1 VPLIL
6 DNIEATLEAEL
17 LRTLASSQR
26 LDAAVGYFDLRGWR
40 LIAEAVDALGGGD
53 TGAEGPRARI
63 LIGIAEAPH
72 DEMRRVA
79 AGREPPRTDNQT
91 ATRLREGALADWR
104 AQLEVGVP
112 TAADE
117 AALRQLRRQIAS
129 GAVELR
135 LHTAHRLHAKLYLC
149 HRSDTAAPRV
159 GYLGSSNLTA
169 AGLRAQG
176 ELNTDVLDTDATA
189 KLAAWFDD
197 RWGDRF
203 SIPVEPQI
211 AEIIEQSW
219 AAETPL
225 DPYLVYLK
233 MAWHLSAEAR
243 DGLLQFGLPASMEAE
258 LLAFQSAATKIA
270 ARIVMA
276 KGGAMIGD
284 VVGLGKTLVGTAV
297 ARLLQEEHGFETLV
311 ACPKNLVPM
320 WQDYLHR
327 YEVRG
332 RVMSLSM
339 VHRELPDER
348 RHRLVIVD
356 EAHNL
361 RNERRRDH
369 RALRAYISDNESRV
383 LLLSATP
390 YNKGFGDLAA
400 QLALFIAPDDDV
412 GLRPERAI
420 AAHPEG
426 AGDYEYRLA
435 GHSLSSLAAFRRS
448 DHLED
453 WQALLSQYLVRRTR
467 AFVEEH
473 YASPDEAGRRF
484 LVYGNGER
492 FWFPRR
498 TPVPVDRDLDGDDA
512 AAPMAAD
519 ATLDAIRRLSL
530 PRYRLGDYLRHDY
543 RPADDAEQQLIDD
556 LAGASRGNLSGF
568 TRIMMYKRLSSSGP
582 AFLAT
587 LRRHRLRNL
596 VALHALD
603 TDQPLPV
610 GPVGNHLWEADTRW
624 DSDGLDADDGYYEHN
639 GAEHASEQ
647 GNAADASRADH
658 GRHSGDALL
667 DEAGLPPQ
675 QAYDRLRAANTARVR
690 WVRPQAFLPELR
702 DELHAD
708 TETINELLDRFGT
721 WEPVRDGK
729 LAALERIVA
738 EQHPAEKVLVFTEA
752 ADTASYVAGE
762 LQRRGVGAV
771 AAVTGS
777 SADPSALARRF
788 SPRSSRAPEVQPRD
802 ELRVLVSTDV
812 LSEGQNLQD
821 SRIVVNYDLPWAVVK
836 LVQRAGRVDRIG
848 QSAAEVMVYSLLPA
862 GRIEDEIRLRERVR
876 DRLAESAALL
886 GSDEQFFGDASE
898 RRTVAELYDEHS
910 DFRLG
915 ADAEDV
921 DPVSMAYEIWR
932 HARETHSD
940 AAAAVEALPNVVHAT
955 KRIKVPM
962 GPAGPREPG
971 SPPSAPRHGT
981 QAAPDEGDSM
991 VVVHSRTVTGSDAFA
1006 AIDAATGD
1014 AHRITPQEALRRAEC
1029 EPATPPAQRLGNH
1042 HELVATALTGALRTA
1057 PARAITSLSGVRAKV
1072 WNTLHGHMGTFDDN
1086 LLFSTAEL
1094 SAAHDLI
1101 NEHPLLESAT
1111 QRLSGALR
1119 DRTPA
1124 DLAALVVDLWRDKR
1138 LCEPPSQADSDATP
1152 SIICSMGLR

>member
-1 VPLIL
+1 MPLIL
-6 DNIEATLEAEL
+6 DNIDATLEAEL

-40 LIAEAVDALGGGD
+40 LIADAVDALGGGD
-53 TGAEGPRARI
+53 TGADGPKARI
-63 LIGIAEAPH
+63 LIGIAEAPQH
-72 DEMRRVA
+72 EMRRVA
-79 AGREPPRTDNQT
+79 AGRAPPRTDNQT
-91 ATRLREGALADWR
+91 ATRLRDDALADWR

-129 GAVELR
+129 GTVEMR

-176 ELNTDVLDTDATA
+176 ELNTDVLDTDAAA
-189 KLAAWFDD
+189 KLAAWFED
-197 RWGDRF
+197 RWEDRF
-203 SIPVEPQI
+203 SIPVEPEI
-211 AEIIEQSW
+211 ADIIEQSW
-219 AAETPL
+219 AAQTPL

-233 MAWHLSAEAR
+233 MAYHLSAEAR
-243 DGLLQFGLPASMEAE
+243 DGLLRFGLPASMEAV

-270 ARIVMA
+270 ARIVMS
-276 KGGAMIGD
+276 KGGAMVGD
-284 VVGLGKTLVGTAV
+284 VVGLGKTLVGTSV

-400 QLALFIAPDDDV
+400 QLALFIKPEDDL

-435 GHSLSSLAAFRRS
+435 GQSLSSLAAFRRS

-473 YASPDEAGRRF
+473 YASTDEAGRRF

-492 FWFPRR
+492 FQFPRR
-498 TPVPVDRDLDGDDA
+498 TPVPVDRDLAGDDA
-512 AAPMAAD
+512 AAPMATD

-530 PRYRLGDYLRHDY
+530 PRYRLGDYLRHGY
-543 RPADDAEQQLIDD
+543 RPVDDAEQQLIDD
-556 LAGASRGNLSGF
+556 LANAGRGNLSGF

-603 TDQPLPV
+603 SGRPLPV

-624 DSDGLDADDGYYEHN
+624 DSDGLDADDGYYETDD
-639 GAEHASEQ
+639 ADRQADT
-647 GNAADASRADH
+647 ADAEG
-658 GRHSGDALL
+658 GRRSADALF
-667 DEAGLPPQ
+667 DETGLQPQ

-690 WVRPQAFLPELR
+690 WVLPQAFLPELH
-702 DELHAD
+702 DELRAD
-708 TETINELLDRFGT
+708 IETIGDLLDRIGA
-721 WEPVRDGK
+721 WEPARDGK

-738 EQHPAEKVLVFTEA
+738 EEHPAEKVLVFTEA
-752 ADTASYVAGE
+752 ADTANYAAAE
-762 LQRRGVGAV
+762 LARRGVGAV

-777 SADPSALARRF
+777 SGDPSALARRF
-788 SPRSSRAPEVQPRD
+788 SPRSSRAPDIEPGD

-821 SRIVVNYDLPWAVVK
+821 ARIVVNYDLPWAVVK

-848 QSAAEVMVYSLLPA
+848 QNAAEVMVYSLLPA

-898 RRTVAELYDEHS
+898 RRTITQLYDEHS

-932 HARETHSD
+932 HAREAHPD
-940 AAAAVEALPNVVHAT
+940 AAAAVEVLPNVVHAT
-955 KRIKVPM
+955 KRIEGPM
-962 GPAGPREPG
+962 GTAGPRGRG
-971 SPPSAPRHGT
+971 SSPSAPRHGA
-981 QAAPDEGDSM
+981 QAAPDEAGSM

-1042 HELVATALTGALRTA
+1042 HELVAAALTGPLRTA
-1057 PARAITSLSGVRAKV
+1057 SARTITSLSGVRAKV
-1072 WNTLHGHMGTFDDN
+1072 WNTLHAHMGTFDNN
-1086 LLFSTAEL
+1086 LLFSAAEL

-1124 DLAALVVDLWRDKR
+1124 DLAALVVDLWRDER
-1138 LCEPPSQADSDATP
+1138 LCEPPPQTDSDTTP